1 MRSGVKPGMLQQPTN
16 SGPCQRGGAPP
27 SGLEGSRVIPAIRFR
42 NLRALV
48 GGFAIA
54 AALGSCSGDERSDV
68 FTQVGGAITSDAN
81 WGPAG
86 NPYVLTD
93 DVTVSEGVTLTLSP
107 GVVVKADS
115 NSRELIVL
123 GTLVAN
129 GTAQQPIILTSYKDD
144 TAHGDTNRDGSSTGP
159 SFGDWVGVGFA
170 ASSPGGIGDFVEIRY
185 AEYYGTSGTNFSQ
198 DASSVDARVRTACTR
213 CHLFPDPQI
222 LPRELWRDQIVSM
235 QELSNSLPLEFG
247 GSLIGF
253 SLRETV
259 EWYEAQAPEVYALP
273 RSLTQKGSAPIRFH
287 KRALSLGPEGI
298 PAIATVERLEAGQFG
313 GRAFVL
319 SAADMLNGSVHLISR
334 SEGPLRIGSA
344 GTPVRAVPGDLNG
357 DGLTDLVVSDLG
369 VLVFSDD
376 LAGRV
381 VVALQSPDGS
391 FAFEPILDGVG
402 RVADARPLDV
412 DLDGDLDVVVA
423 SFGWRR
429 SGGVYL
435 LRNETVADGPLDFR
449 RETIVSRAGAVSV
462 VPIPARQPNVGPGFA
477 VAFAQQYEIV
487 SAFYPVSTQNDG
499 NAGATDNA
507 EKALSTENDE
517 KAKGDA
523 ASGNGYEEHILYRAP
538 HPNWGMSNLEPV
550 DLDGDSDIDF
560 LLAHGDT
567 LDDGF
572 AFKPYQ
578 GVMWLENRGGG
589 EYEAH
594 RIGTLYGAHRAE
606 AADFDADGDLDVV
619 AAGFLPQ
626 VPQPFPKSHMRVDS
640 IIWFERAGEEWIP
653 WSVEVNHPW
662 HTGLTVLD
670 LNSDGRPDI
679 IAPVNNVWGVKDQQ
693 GGSEMEVWFNRA
705 VR

>member
-1 MRSGVKPGMLQQPTN
+1 MI
-16 SGPCQRGGAPP
+16 A
-27 SGLEGSRVIPAIRFR
+27 AIRFR

-54 AALGSCSGDERSDV
+54 AALGGCSGEERPGV
-68 FTQVGGAITSDAN
+68 FTQVGGVITSDAN

-115 NSRELIVL
+115 ISRELIVL
-123 GTLVAN
+123 GTLVAK

-144 TAHGDTNRDGSSTGP
+144 TAHGDTNRDGSSTQP

-185 AEYYGTSGTNFSQ
+185 AGYYGTSGTNFSQ
-198 DASSVDARVRTACTR
+198 DASSVDARVRTACMR

-222 LPRELWRDQIVSM
+222 LPRELWRDQIVTM

-287 KRALSLGPEGI
+287 KRDLSLGPEGI

-313 GRAFVL
+313 GRGFVL
-319 SAADMLNGSVHLISR
+319 SAVDMLNGSVYLISR

-369 VLVFSDD
+369 VLVLSDE

-391 FAFEPILDGVG
+391 FAFEPILEGVG

-449 RETIVSRAGAVSV
+449 KETIVSRAGAVSV
-462 VPIPARQPNVGPGFA
+462 VPIPARQPNMGPGFA

-487 SAFYPVSTQNDG
+487 SAFYPVSAQSNG

-507 EKALSTENDE
+507 EKASATGNDE
-517 KAKGDA
+517 KAMGDVA
-523 ASGNGYEEHILYRAP
+523 RGSGYEEHVLYRAP

-606 AADFDADGDLDVV
+606 AVDFDGDGDLDVV

-626 VPQPFPKSHMRVDS
+626 VPQPFPKDHMRVDS

-679 IAPVNNVWGVKDQQ
+679 IAPVNSAWEVKDQQ
-693 GGSEMEVWFNRA
+693 GGSEM
-705 VR
+705 

>member
-1 MRSGVKPGMLQQPTN
+1 M
-16 SGPCQRGGAPP
+16 
-27 SGLEGSRVIPAIRFR
+27 IPATRFR
-42 NLRALV
+42 GLRALV

-54 AALGSCSGDERSDV
+54 AALSAACGDRAP
-68 FTQVGGAITSDAN
+68 THVGGTITSDAI
-81 WGPAG
+81 WDPAG
-86 NPYVLTD
+86 NPYLLTD
-93 DVTVSEGVTLTLSP
+93 DVRVSEGVTLTLSP

-115 NSRELIVL
+115 ISRELIVL
-123 GTLVAN
+123 GTLVAK

-144 TAHGDTNRDGSSTGP
+144 TAHGDTNRDGSSTQP

-185 AEYYGTSGTNFSQ
+185 AGYYGTLGTNFSQ
-198 DASSVDARVRTACTR
+198 DASSVDARVRTACMR

-222 LPRELWRDQIVSM
+222 LPRELWRDQIVTM

-259 EWYEAQAPEVYALP
+259 EWYEAQSPEVYSLP
-273 RSLTQKGSAPIRFH
+273 RSLTQKGPAPIRFH
-287 KRALSLGPEGI
+287 KRDLSLGPEGI
-298 PAIATVERLEAGQFG
+298 PAIATVERLEAGQFA
-313 GRAFVL
+313 GRDFVL
-319 SAADMLNGSVHLISR
+319 SAVDMLNGSVYLISR

-369 VLVFSDD
+369 VLVLSDE

-462 VPIPARQPNVGPGFA
+462 VPIPARQPNAGPGFA

-487 SAFYPVSTQNDG
+487 SAFYPVSTEDDG
-499 NAGATDNA
+499 
-507 EKALSTENDE
+507 KASATENDE
-517 KAKGDA
+517 QAKVTGSAEKAKGGVVTG
-523 ASGNGYEEHILYRAP
+523 SGYEEHVLYRAP
-538 HPNWGMSNLEPV
+538 HPNWGMSNLEAV

-606 AADFDADGDLDVV
+606 AADFDGDGDLD
-619 AAGFLPQ
+619 
-626 VPQPFPKSHMRVDS
+626 
-640 IIWFERAGEEWIP
+640 
-653 WSVEVNHPW
+653 
-662 HTGLTVLD
+662 
-670 LNSDGRPDI
+670 
-679 IAPVNNVWGVKDQQ
+679 
-693 GGSEMEVWFNRA
+693 
-705 VR
+705 

>member
-1 MRSGVKPGMLQQPTN
+1 L
-16 SGPCQRGGAPP
+16 
-27 SGLEGSRVIPAIRFR
+27 GLERSRVIAAIRFR

-54 AALGSCSGDERSDV
+54 AALGGCSGEERPGV

-115 NSRELIVL
+115 ISRELIVL
-123 GTLVAN
+123 GTLVAK

-144 TAHGDTNRDGSSTGP
+144 TAHGDTNRDGSSTQP

-185 AEYYGTSGTNFSQ
+185 AGYYGTSGTNFSQ
-198 DASSVDARVRTACTR
+198 DASSVDARVRTACMR

-222 LPRELWRDQIVSM
+222 LPRELWRDQIVTM
-235 QELSNSLPLEFG
+235 QELSYSLPLEFG

-259 EWYEAQAPEVYALP
+259 EWYEAQAPEVYSLP
-273 RSLTQKGSAPIRFH
+273 RSLTQKGPAPIRFH
-287 KRALSLGPEGI
+287 KRDLSLGPEGI
-298 PAIATVERLEAGQFG
+298 PAIATVERLEAGQFA
-313 GRAFVL
+313 GRDFVL
-319 SAADMLNGSVHLISR
+319 SAVDMLNGSVYLISR

-369 VLVFSDD
+369 VLVLSDE

-381 VVALQSPDGS
+381 VVALQLPDGS
-391 FAFEPILDGVG
+391 FAFETILDGVG

-449 RETIVSRAGAVSV
+449 KETIVSRAGAVSV
-462 VPIPARQPNVGPGFA
+462 VPIPARQPNMGPGFA

-487 SAFYPVSTQNDG
+487 SAFYPISTQNDG

-507 EKALSTENDE
+507 EKASATGNDE
-517 KAKGDA
+517 KAMGDA
-523 ASGNGYEEHILYRAP
+523 AIGSGYEEHVLYRAP

-606 AADFDADGDLDVV
+606 AVDFDGDGDLDVV

-626 VPQPFPKSHMRVDS
+626 VPQPFPKDHMRVDS

-679 IAPVNNVWGVKDQQ
+679 IAPVNSAWEVKDQQ

>member
-1 MRSGVKPGMLQQPTN
+1 ML
-16 SGPCQRGGAPP
+16 
-27 SGLEGSRVIPAIRFR
+27 RV
-42 NLRALV
+42 LV
-48 GGFAIA
+48 GGFTVA
-54 AALGSCSGDERSDV
+54 AALGGCSGEEQPDE
-68 FTQVGGAITSDAN
+68 FTRVGGAITSDAN

-86 NPYVLTD
+86 NPYVLTE

-115 NSRELIVL
+115 ISRELIVL

-129 GTAQQPIILTSYKDD
+129 GTAKQPIVLTSYKDD
-144 TAHGDTNRDGSSTGP
+144 TAHGDTNGDGSSTEP

-170 ASSPGGIGDFVEIRY
+170 SSSPGGIGDFVEIRY
-185 AEYYGTSGTNFSQ
+185 AGYYGTSGTNYPQ
-198 DASSVDARVRTACTR
+198 DASSVDARVRTACMR
-213 CHLFPDPQI
+213 CHLFPDPEI
-222 LPRELWRDQIVSM
+222 LPRELWRDQIVTM

-259 EWYEAQAPEVYALP
+259 EWYEEQAPEVYSLP
-273 RSLTQKGSAPIRFH
+273 RSITRKGPAPIRFH
-287 KRALSLGPEGI
+287 KRDLSLGPEGI
-298 PAIATVERLEAGQFG
+298 PAIATVERLEAGHFG
-313 GRAFVL
+313 GRDFVL
-319 SAADMLNGSVHLISR
+319 SAVDMLNGSVHLISR
-334 SEGPLRIGSA
+334 SNGPLRIGSA

-369 VLVFSDD
+369 ALVLTDD
-376 LAGRV
+376 LVGRV
-381 VVALQSPDGS
+381 VVALQSPDGN

-402 RVADARPLDV
+402 RVSDARPLDV

-423 SFGWRR
+423 SFGWRQ

-435 LRNETVADGPLDFR
+435 LRNQTAADGRLDFR
-449 RETIVSRAGAVSV
+449 KETIVSRAGAVSV
-462 VPIPARQPNVGPGFA
+462 VPIPARQPNMGPGFA

-487 SAFYPVSTQNDG
+487 SAFYPVST
-499 NAGATDNA
+499 
-507 EKALSTENDE
+507 ENDE
-517 KAKGDA
+517 KAKGDTA
-523 ASGNGYEEHILYRAP
+523 KGNGYEEHVLYRAP
-538 HPNWGMSNLEPV
+538 HPNWGMSNLESV

-589 EYEAH
+589 EFEAH

-606 AADFDADGDLDVV
+606 AADFDGDGDLDVV

-626 VPQPFPKSHMRVDS
+626 VPQPFPKDHMRVDS

-653 WSVEVNHPW
+653 WSVEINHPW

-679 IAPVNNVWGVKDQQ
+679 IAPVNSAWEVKDQQ
-693 GGSEMEVWFNRA
+693 GGSAMEVWFNRA

>member
-1 MRSGVKPGMLQQPTN
+1 MIV
-16 SGPCQRGGAPP
+16 
-27 SGLEGSRVIPAIRFR
+27 AIRFR

-54 AALGSCSGDERSDV
+54 AALGGCSGEERPGV
-68 FTQVGGAITSDAN
+68 FTQVGGVITSDAN

-115 NSRELIVL
+115 ISRELIVL
-123 GTLVAN
+123 GTLVAK

-144 TAHGDTNRDGSSTGP
+144 TAHGDTNRDGSSTQP

-185 AEYYGTSGTNFSQ
+185 AGYYGTSGTNFSQ
-198 DASSVDARVRTACTR
+198 DASSVDARVRTACMR

-222 LPRELWRDQIVSM
+222 LPRELWRDQIVTM
-235 QELSNSLPLEFG
+235 QELSYSLPLEFG

-259 EWYEAQAPEVYALP
+259 EWYEAQAPEVYSLP
-273 RSLTQKGSAPIRFH
+273 RSLTQKGPAPIRFH
-287 KRALSLGPEGI
+287 KRDLSLGPEGI
-298 PAIATVERLEAGQFG
+298 PAIATVERLEAGQFA
-313 GRAFVL
+313 GRDFVL
-319 SAADMLNGSVHLISR
+319 SAVDMLNGSVYLISR

-369 VLVFSDD
+369 VLVLSDE

-381 VVALQSPDGS
+381 VVALQLPDGS
-391 FAFEPILDGVG
+391 FAFEPILEGVG

-449 RETIVSRAGAVSV
+449 KETIVSRAGAVSV
-462 VPIPARQPNVGPGFA
+462 VPIPARQPNMGPGFA

-487 SAFYPVSTQNDG
+487 SAFYPISTQNDG

-507 EKALSTENDE
+507 EKASATGNDE
-517 KAKGDA
+517 KAMGDVA
-523 ASGNGYEEHILYRAP
+523 EGSGYEEHVLYRAP

-594 RIGTLYGAHRAE
+594 RIGTLYGAHRAV
-606 AADFDADGDLDVV
+606 AVDFDGDGDLDVV

-626 VPQPFPKSHMRVDS
+626 VPQPFPKDHMRVDS

-679 IAPVNNVWGVKDQQ
+679 IAPVNSAWEVKDQQ

>member
-1 MRSGVKPGMLQQPTN
+1 MI
-16 SGPCQRGGAPP
+16 A
-27 SGLEGSRVIPAIRFR
+27 AIRFR

-54 AALGSCSGDERSDV
+54 TALGGCSGEERSDV
-68 FTQVGGAITSDAN
+68 FTQVGGAITADAN

-115 NSRELIVL
+115 SSRELIVL
-123 GTLVAN
+123 GTLIAK

-185 AEYYGTSGTNFSQ
+185 AGYYGTSGTNFSQ
-198 DASSVDARVRTACTR
+198 DASSVDARVRTACMR

-222 LPRELWRDQIVSM
+222 LPRELWRDQIVTM
-235 QELSNSLPLEFG
+235 QELSKSLPLEFG
-247 GSLIGF
+247 GSSIGF

-287 KRALSLGPEGI
+287 KRDLSLGPEGI

-313 GRAFVL
+313 GRGFVL
-319 SAADMLNGSVHLISR
+319 SAVDMLNGSVYLISR
-334 SEGPLRIGSA
+334 SDGPLRIGSA

-369 VLVFSDD
+369 VLVLSDE

-391 FAFEPILDGVG
+391 FAFEPILEGVG

-449 RETIVSRAGAVSV
+449 KETIVSRAGAVSV
-462 VPIPARQPNVGPGFA
+462 VPIPARQPNMGPGFA

-487 SAFYPVSTQNDG
+487 SAFYPVSAQSNG

-507 EKALSTENDE
+507 EKASATENDE
-517 KAKGDA
+517 TAKGDA
-523 ASGNGYEEHILYRAP
+523 ARGSGYEEHVLYRAP
-538 HPNWGMSNLEPV
+538 HPNWGMSNLEAV

-606 AADFDADGDLDVV
+606 AADFDGDGDLDVV

-626 VPQPFPKSHMRVDS
+626 VPQPFPKDHMRVDS

-679 IAPVNNVWGVKDQQ
+679 IAPVNSAWEVKDQQ